1 MTERQNNTFTNF
13 SLFIMK
19 QYNNINLLL
28 CIATHPPL
36 PDPGT
41 FKRMTH
47 AKTHDYLWHK
57 KFCQNIP

>member
-1 MTERQNNTFTNF
+1 MIDKTTHLQILVCLLW
-13 SLFIMK
+13 SSI
-19 QYNNINLLL
+19 NINLLL

-41 FKRMTH
+41 LKRMTH
-47 AKTHDYLWHK
+47 AKTHDYLWDK